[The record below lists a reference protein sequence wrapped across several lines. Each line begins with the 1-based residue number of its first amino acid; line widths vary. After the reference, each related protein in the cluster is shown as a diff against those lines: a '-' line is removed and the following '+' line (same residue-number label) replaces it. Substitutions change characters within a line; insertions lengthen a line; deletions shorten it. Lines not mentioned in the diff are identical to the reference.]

1 MHWSL
6 AELREMDLDEYGE
19 LLEWAGERNQP
30 KDSTDADALI
40 AANDAVALKAALKSK
55 LDGTDE

>member
-19 LLEWAGERNQP
+19 LLEWAKTRND
-30 KDSTDADALI
+30 KDPESMDIDEVIEAK
-40 AANDAVALKAALKSK
+40 KAKPDPEESA
-55 LDGTDE
+55 